1 MNRWRILCSRM
12 RNYGWLDN
20 GQEKVRGLK
29 SEGGGGNE
37 MGGDEPG
44 VM

>member
-1 MNRWRILCSRM
+1 M
-12 RNYGWLDN
+12 DN

-44 VM
+44 VMWDAWIVELWEEGIG